1 MYSWLSYRVC
11 MVYTRELD
19 WIQVS
24 IQGKKTFF
32 HTLLCVKESCYYWI
46 IKVYLIKEQLNLFV
60 NKMNSN
66 VDISKTFFVSK
77 SRILSPNSRVFL
89 LVESLSWDVSI
100 YLIYFVNEDFF
111 CIMQG
116 IFWTYTEFDYQTLLS
131 FAKIIQSF
139 NLMQNT

>member
-77 SRILSPNSRVFL
+77 SRILSPNS
-89 LVESLSWDVSI
+89 SLSTGRITVLRCFHLFDLFCKWG
-100 YLIYFVNEDFF
+100 FF
-111 CIMQG
+111 LHHAGHILDLYWIWLSNTA
-116 IFWTYTEFDYQTLLS
+116 IFCENYTKL
-131 FAKIIQSF
+131 
-139 NLMQNT
+139 

>member
-100 YLIYFVNEDFF
+100 YLFCKWGFF
-111 CIMQG
+111 LHHAGHILDLYWIWLSNTA
-116 IFWTYTEFDYQTLLS
+116 IFCENYTKL
-131 FAKIIQSF
+131 
-139 NLMQNT
+139 

>member
-1 MYSWLSYRVC
+1 MYSWLSYWVC

-24 IQGKKTFF
+24 IQGKKNFFF
-32 HTLLCVKESCYYWI
+32 HTLLCVKESWYYWI

-77 SRILSPNSRVFL
+77 SRILSPNSRVFV
-89 LVESLSWDVSI
+89 LVKSLSWDVSI

-111 CIMQG
+111 ASCRVHSRPILNLA
-116 IFWTYTEFDYQTLLS
+116 IKHCYLLRKLYK
-131 FAKIIQSF
+131 ALIWCK
-139 NLMQNT
+139 